1 MDQGPLRKNDVKET
15 IQSKQEEKKLVKPLR
30 NVPKGKCPR
39 SSYIK
44 SCEESSKF
52 LGKPHIQ
59 YREVHVSDKCNRKTV
74 FVGSSEL
81 CHLWKR
87 PTYNPVSCVDFDCL
101 IGGTVIEVHKLFLNV
116 YRNIQSPLNIVV
128 SCGIN
133 NIPLFSSEQTITQ
146 LKCFVYSIKSLHK
159 ENKIVFVTVPYAPK
173 FCHLTKTDHT
183 KIVARIKH
191 INDWI
196 EMTLYIF
203 CSCS

>member
-1 MDQGPLRKNDVKET
+1 M
-15 IQSKQEEKKLVKPLR
+15 
-30 NVPKGKCPR
+30 
-39 SSYIK
+39 
-44 SCEESSKF
+44 
-52 LGKPHIQ
+52 
-59 YREVHVSDKCNRKTV
+59 
-74 FVGSSEL
+74 GSSEL

-196 EMTLYIF
+196 DNFNKMESGHSLDLSKLGIKSDQGENGKIIHIFEEWKEVDIKKKLHFSIKIKDKGGVHFTNLCNDFDTYINKEYQNTLKE
-203 CSCS
+203 